1 MPVTFG
7 EGIEV
12 ERGNRTSWAD
22 DAKKRAQV
30 DEVIDSFLE
39 AFGNDP
45 AGTSKRVNGF
55 KMIGGL
61 PTDTKSS
68 EATQLARRF
77 NDRIAKRELGD
88 KVHAGTRKDVLH
100 LIVGPKPV
108 RGLGRRSAARLLR
121 DLRQAA
127 ATPENAAG
135 SGEDA
140 SEGDGQE

>member
-100 LIVGPKPV
+100 LIVGPKPE
-108 RGLGRRSAARLLR
+108 RKSRKDGEETP
-121 DLRQAA
+121 DAA

-140 SEGDGQE
+140 SEGSGQE